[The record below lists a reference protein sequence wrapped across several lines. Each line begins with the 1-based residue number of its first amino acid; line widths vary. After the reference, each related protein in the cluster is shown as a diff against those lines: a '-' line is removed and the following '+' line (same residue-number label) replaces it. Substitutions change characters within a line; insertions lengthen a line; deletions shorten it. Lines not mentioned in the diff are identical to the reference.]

1 MVSLRTQSCATLAR
15 LRVSRNSSTL
25 LLLGFR
31 EVARVGSGTTPPQ
44 RSLRSSPP
52 QIGVLSSVSD
62 YMWSSLQLLTSLVKA
77 QVPIISIDI
86 WEHVRPRFPYRFTHG
101 WCFIPGLLSSGMLLR
116 NLNVPLTDLCS
127 CPSIETSGRH
137 MSPVSAPL

>member
-15 LRVSRNSSTL
+15 LRGSRNSSTL

-44 RSLRSSPP
+44 RSSRSSPP

-62 YMWSSLQLLTSLVKA
+62 YMWSSLQLLTSHVKA
-77 QVPIISIDI
+77 HVPIVSIDI
-86 WEHVRPRFPYRFTHG
+86 WEHVVPISP
-101 WCFIPGLLSSGMLLR
+101 IVLLMVDVLFHAFCLQ
-116 NLNVPLTDLCS
+116 VCCS
-127 CPSIETSGRH
+127 AI
-137 MSPVSAPL
+137 

>member
-31 EVARVGSGTTPPQ
+31 EVAKVGSGTTPPQ

-101 WCFIPGLLSSGMLLR
+101 
-116 NLNVPLTDLCS
+116 
-127 CPSIETSGRH
+127 
-137 MSPVSAPL
+137 